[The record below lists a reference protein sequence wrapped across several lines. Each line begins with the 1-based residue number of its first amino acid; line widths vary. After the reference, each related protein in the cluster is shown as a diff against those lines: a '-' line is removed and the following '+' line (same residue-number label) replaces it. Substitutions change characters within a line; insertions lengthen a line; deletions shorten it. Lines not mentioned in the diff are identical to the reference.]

1 MRIFLRSK
9 KIALF
14 SKKDWSLIY
23 ALLKREILSRY
34 KGSFLGVLWPFIL
47 PLLMLGIYSFV
58 FGIIFK
64 PKWTELSESRLDFS
78 LLIFLGLIIFNLVA
92 ECLSRAPNLIASNV
106 SYVKKIVFP
115 LEILPLVSMGSA
127 LFHAFISLLVW
138 TAFYFLIYGRLN
150 ETSILLPFILL
161 PLIILV
167 VGVSWVL
174 SSIGVYIRDI
184 SHVIGLAISGLMF
197 ISPIFY
203 PLDSVPEEFRFIIQL
218 NPISIPIEMTRDI
231 LYFGVIPSFKIYFF
245 YLLISSLIAVLGYVF
260 FQKTRKGF
268 GDVL

>member
-1 MRIFLRSK
+1 
-9 KIALF
+9 
-14 SKKDWSLIY
+14 
-23 ALLKREILSRY
+23 
-34 KGSFLGVLWPFIL
+34 
-47 PLLMLGIYSFV
+47 
-58 FGIIFK
+58 
-64 PKWTELSESRLDFS
+64 
-78 LLIFLGLIIFNLVA
+78 
-92 ECLSRAPNLIASNV
+92 
-106 SYVKKIVFP
+106 
-115 LEILPLVSMGSA
+115 MGSA

-150 ETSILLPFILL
+150 ETSILLPFILF

-167 VGVSWVL
+167 VGVAWVL
-174 SSIGVYIRDI
+174 SSIGVYISDI